1 MDSDEKLRIL
11 LIEDN
16 PTDAEYVED
25 LLEESER
32 NYFSIDV
39 AERLSEGVERC
50 DERSYDAIL
59 LDLGLPDS
67 TGSETFETLSRHTP
81 DVPIIILTGLEDRA
95 LGLELVRRGAQDY
108 LVKGHFDYD
117 RIERSIRYAIER
129 MRTEQELAWES
140 AINSTIARLYTPLI
154 APTSTI
160 EDIALAILNEAKLL
174 TGSEHGFVALIDP
187 VNRDMVA
194 FGLTQMLLSECAIP
208 EEKRQIRFPIGADG
222 LYPSLWGYALN
233 TKKGFYTNAP
243 ATHPVARGTPD
254 GHTPL
259 EQFLAAPVLI
269 RDNAEGEIA
278 LANPGRDYT
287 ERDLTAVERL
297 ADVNALAACRTQ
309 EEDAVK
315 SALKERETLLKEIH
329 HRVKNNMQIIS
340 SLLSLQAEQATEL
353 ETVELLNESQRRI
366 KSMARIHEKLYRS
379 GSLAEI
385 DFGDYIES
393 LIDEL
398 LQTYNIPLGTVTFT
412 TDIENVRL
420 SLDTAIPCGLI
431 VNELMSNSLKH
442 AFLDGRTGEVRIAL
456 QHANGAHTLTV
467 ADNGVGFPADLDFRT
482 TDSLGMQLVVT
493 LVNQLEGTIESNRE
507 NGTAFVISF
516 HVD

>member
-1 MDSDEKLRIL
+1 MNIPSNVEPLNISYETLRIL

-16 PTDAEYVED
+16 PTDAEYVQD
-25 LLEESER
+25 LLEESEG
-32 NYFSIDV
+32 NHFSVDV

-67 TGSETFETLSRHTP
+67 TGSETFETLSRYTP

-154 APTSTI
+154 TPTSTI

-187 VNRDMVA
+187 VNRDMIA
-194 FGLTQMLLSECAIP
+194 FGLTQMMLSECAIP

-222 LYPSLWGYALN
+222 SYPALWGYAVN

-259 EQFLAAPVLI
+259 AQFLAAPVLI
-269 RDNAEGEIA
+269 GEGVVGQIA

-287 ERDLTAVERL
+287 ERDLMAVERL
-297 ADVNALAACRTQ
+297 ADVNALAIIRTQ
-309 EEDAVK
+309 EEDEIKA
-315 SALKERETLLKEIH
+315 SLKERETLLKEIH

-340 SLLSLQAEQATEL
+340 SLL
-353 ETVELLNESQRRI
+353 NESQRRI
-366 KSMARIHEKLYRS
+366 RSMALIQEKLYSS
-379 GSLAEI
+379 GLLAEI
-385 DFGDYIES
+385 DFADYVES

-398 LQTYNIPLGTVTFT
+398 LQMYNIPLGTVTFT

-420 SLDTAIPCGLI
+420 GLDTVIPCGLI
-431 VNELMSNSLKH
+431 VNELTSNSLKH
-442 AFLDGRTGEVRIAL
+442 AFLNGRTGEVTVAL

-467 ADNGVGFPADLDFRT
+467 LDTGVESPIDLDFRT

-493 LVNQLEGTIESNRE
+493 LVNQLEGTIELNRE